1 MGKVLG
7 ILNEDE
13 IDNQTDLEK
22 YEEVGLHG
30 FNKARENDPG
40 IEEGARDVEENG
52 VYVDEV
58 YGKQLFELAINSVI
72 LDVQKLLD
80 F

>member
-1 MGKVLG
+1 MKMKL
-7 ILNEDE
+7 I
-13 IDNQTDLEK
+13 IRQT
-22 YEEVGLHG
+22 
-30 FNKARENDPG
+30 
-40 IEEGARDVEENG
+40 GARDVEENG